1 MSEFTLVGFVAKLGA
16 IEHDMKEIGP
26 AIIRKACQMVA
37 DEAKRVIGEGY
48 EYWPALKPETLGVA
62 RTRHQQDP
70 AAVVPDGRCGPH
82 GGKDPQNGRA
92 RRHGG
97 NARQGPAWT

>member
-37 DEAKRVIGEGY
+37 DEAKRVIG
-48 EYWPALKPETLGVA
+48 KVTS
-62 RTRHQQDP
+62 T
-70 AAVVPDGRCGPH
+70 GP
-82 GGKDPQNGRA
+82 R
-92 RRHGG
+92 
-97 NARQGPAWT
+97 